1 MTVRL
6 TGSKEEIAQ
15 QVANLPGEVRE
26 VIVFVEEPRTKS
38 MQPVADTVEDFFK
51 EMEPYMVEVDDV
63 DDVDDSRE
71 GIYTRKPGE

>member
-15 QVANLPGEVRE
+15 QLANLPGDVRE
-26 VIVFVEEPRTKS
+26 VIAFVQEPQTESK
-38 MQPVADTVEDFFK
+38 QPALETVEDIFK
-51 EMEPYMVEVDDV
+51 EMEPYMVEA